1 MALGSAVWF
10 TGTSG
15 CSPPQFAQSNRHLLG
30 ALQTAV
36 TSKNNEW
43 LEAVAKQAADAHD
56 KHSLSDAE
64 FKALGGVITSAK
76 AGDWKTAE
84 SRLFA
89 LSEGQRATTAD
100 VARLRER
107 KTAAK

>member
-1 MALGSAVWF
+1 
-10 TGTSG
+10 
-15 CSPPQFAQSNRHLLG
+15 
-30 ALQTAV
+30 
-36 TSKNNEW
+36 
-43 LEAVAKQAADAHD
+43 
-56 KHSLSDAE
+56 LSDAE